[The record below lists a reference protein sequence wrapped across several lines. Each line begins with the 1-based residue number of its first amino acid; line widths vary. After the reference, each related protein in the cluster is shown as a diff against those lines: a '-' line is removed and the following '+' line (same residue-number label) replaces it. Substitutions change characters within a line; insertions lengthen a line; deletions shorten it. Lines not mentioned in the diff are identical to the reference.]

1 MCGSSLLELPLP
13 IVLQV
18 GEEVGEEL
26 GGGAVTGMETQ
37 PVHLGLLDQ
46 TKEPP
51 WPEICGVR
59 TTRVTQQKGQN
70 RKERV
75 ERVLSKGKKN

>member
-1 MCGSSLLELPLP
+1 
-13 IVLQV
+13 
-18 GEEVGEEL
+18 
-26 GGGAVTGMETQ
+26 METQ
-37 PVHLGLLDQ
+37 PVHLGLLDH

-70 RKERV
+70 RKEKD